1 GRYAWNPDIPD
12 QADHAYWIG
21 RLSQAYGAAAA
32 ENILAAYNDSGECAP
47 RIIRRFGITE
57 GNRQTMSLGMT
68 LDELVD
74 PAKYHAFSGLWEWQA
89 PPGERLQEY
98 VQREWDKQPH
108 AGETPPRVI
117 RDIVRFSERA
127 MKEIDDAGPQVTDNT
142 EEFGRLQ
149 NDIHCIRE
157 LSLSYAAK
165 AQAAMLVL
173 RYNHSH
179 DVRDLE
185 T

>member
-1 GRYAWNPDIPD
+1 
-12 QADHAYWIG
+12 
-21 RLSQAYGAAAA
+21 
-32 ENILAAYNDSGECAP
+32 
-47 RIIRRFGITE
+47 
-57 GNRQTMSLGMT
+57 
-68 LDELVD
+68 
-74 PAKYHAFSGLWEWQA
+74 
-89 PPGERLQEY
+89 
-98 VQREWDKQPH
+98 
-108 AGETPPRVI
+108 
-117 RDIVRFSERA
+117 
-127 MKEIDDAGPQVTDNT
+127 TDNT

-185 T
+185 TAERALALSLDHFRALAQLTAATYRYANGLQTGQRAIPVPGGIDGHPANYHWT